1 MREARTVVV
10 VYLGTLAH
18 AYSYGFSAV
27 AIPDIKSEM
36 RKLQLI
42 SYVIETFKGR
52 IYIFCIFLQM
62 IYIIH
67 YTWTKLDV

>member
-42 SYVIETFKGR
+42 SYFFKGE
-52 IYIFCIFLQM
+52 FTFSVFSL
-62 IYIIH
+62 
-67 YTWTKLDV
+67 K